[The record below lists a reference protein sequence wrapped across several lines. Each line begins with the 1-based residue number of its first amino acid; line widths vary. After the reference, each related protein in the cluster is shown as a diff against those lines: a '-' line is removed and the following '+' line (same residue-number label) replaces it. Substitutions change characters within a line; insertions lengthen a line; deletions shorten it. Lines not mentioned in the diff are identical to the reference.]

1 MIGWIVPTGFATKI
15 QGVSA
20 VPQTEPRSN
29 FETGDAFRR
38 SVLGDEYVDRSLQ
51 NTDPFIANWRRFA
64 TEVPW
69 GQIWSRPGLE
79 LRQRSLCTVAA
90 LVALGDTRELRT
102 HLRGALHL
110 GIPPEEL
117 AEVFIQVAG
126 YAGMPK
132 AGAAFEVAYELL
144 QERAAAPDS

>member
-1 MIGWIVPTGFATKI
+1 MPD
-15 QGVSA
+15 
-20 VPQTEPRSN
+20 EPRSN
-29 FETGDAFRR
+29 FQTGDAYRR
-38 SVLGDEYVDRSLQ
+38 RVLGDEYVDRSNR
-51 NTDPFIANWRRFA
+51 NTDPFMANWRRFA

-79 LRQRSLCTVAA
+79 LRERSLCTVAA

-102 HLRGALHL
+102 HLRGALRL

-117 AEVFIQVAG
+117 SEVFIQVAG

-132 AGAAFEVAYELL
+132 AGAAFEVAHQILE
-144 QERAAAPDS
+144 ESRAAETP